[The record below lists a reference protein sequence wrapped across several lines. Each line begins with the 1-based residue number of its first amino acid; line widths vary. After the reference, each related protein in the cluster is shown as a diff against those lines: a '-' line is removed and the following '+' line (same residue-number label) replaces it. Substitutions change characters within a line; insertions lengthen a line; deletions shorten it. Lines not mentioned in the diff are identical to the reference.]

1 MPCGLVEFMQ
11 VEWVEINN
19 TSLIKIFY
27 VVFCTTFLVY
37 LLNLYA
43 LKNLKATTV
52 GMFIYLQ
59 PVIGILFAIYRGADK
74 LTVPDVSS
82 VLLVFVGVYL
92 VSKKT
97 TKVT

>member
-1 MPCGLVEFMQ
+1 MPFGLVEFMQ

-74 LTVPDVSS
+74 LTIPDISS
-82 VLLVFVGVYL
+82 VLLVFAGVYL